1 MTIVHWS
8 FVVKKMPAGS
18 FEAKCLAIM
27 DEVQAKHE
35 GWSSRSAASRWQSSS
50 QLVPRRTRFTI
61 SWQARAFS
69 RETSF
74 PQRFRLEHPAAASFR
89 RRSWVSLG
97 CDLPP
102 HDKTVRSHAL
112 WPHLSRQ
119 EKNQLQQSLRRTSR
133 GIKEVHDDIWP
144 VSFMNYNL
152 GYSIWRP
159 ECSNRSKIL
168 AAII

>member
-50 QLVPRRTRFTI
+50 QLVPRRARFTI

-89 RRSWVSLG
+89 RRSWASLG

-102 HDKTVRSHAL
+102 HDKTVGVTRCGRICLGKRKINFS
-112 WPHLSRQ
+112 
-119 EKNQLQQSLRRTSR
+119 K
-133 GIKEVHDDIWP
+133 
-144 VSFMNYNL
+144 VSA
-152 GYSIWRP
+152 GQAVG
-159 ECSNRSKIL
+159 SKKCTTISGR
-168 AAII
+168 